1 MRQLKFGT
9 NVDLSD
15 ESKWRAQLVVSLDD
29 DEHSILAL
37 GRFYCLNLQELA
49 KMPAFCR
56 LVAGC
61 NLLTHL
67 GHTVLG
73 MNTVQ
78 LYMKVGV

>member
-1 MRQLKFGT
+1 MDIVEKCWF
-9 NVDLSD
+9 V
-15 ESKWRAQLVVSLDD
+15 
-29 DEHSILAL
+29 
-37 GRFYCLNLQELA
+37 LQELA

-61 NLLTHL
+61 NVLTHL

-78 LYMKVGV
+78 LYMKVSVSLKTVFCTVQFSGSRLSNAGAPGEQLVR